1 MDPLPPEV
9 VRFLNERIDTV
20 PHLEALLI
28 VWQSGCAWD
37 AHQLSTRIY
46 LNTSSAQ
53 RVLLDLQRAGLLKSD
68 DSGRFSFE
76 STIAGAHDLLRQVSH
91 TYQRNI
97 ARVATLIHNKAS
109 SPAREFARAFDFKK
123 DR

>member
-1 MDPLPPEV
+1 MDSLPAEV

-28 VWQSGCAWD
+28 VWASARAWD

-46 LNTSSAQ
+46 LNVSSAQ

-76 STIAGAHDLLRQVSH
+76 SSSAGAHDLLQQVSH

-109 SPAREFARAFDFKK
+109 SSAREFARAFDLKK

>member
-1 MDPLPPEV
+1 MDPLPAEV

-28 VWQSGCAWD
+28 VWESGRAWD
-37 AHQLSTRIY
+37 ALQLSTRIY
-46 LNTSSAQ
+46 LNESSAQ
-53 RVLLDLQRAGLLKSD
+53 RVLLDLQRAGLLKTDESGYSF
-68 DSGRFSFE
+68 DSSL
-76 STIAGAHDLLRQVSH
+76 AGAHELLQQVSR

-109 SPAREFARAFDFKK
+109 SSAREFARAFDFKK